1 MARIISSPSASD
13 SRGLDGQVLL
23 LSRTMLS
30 NHELPYVGR
39 FACDWL
45 RLATTDPHTAHPAS
59 VRPRERE
66 SRGRTAEFTRL

>member
-1 MARIISSPSASD
+1 VTGRRPSGTLVARVTSSPPAPD
-13 SRGLDGQVLL
+13 NRGPRGQVLL

-45 RLATTDPHTAHPAS
+45 RLATTDPHAAH
-59 VRPRERE
+59 
-66 SRGRTAEFTRL
+66 L